1 MGARH
6 FALATYWDQAVAHGP
21 TSLSLAREQRVRDPL
36 GDYFVVT
43 VLIGWFP
50 KKIVV
55 VAGSPTP
62 HWEEPVT
69 RELLFQP
76 CKEVIK
82 VDRLAPQVSEPI
94 REDDQADGLSR

>member
-21 TSLSLAREQRVRDPL
+21 TSLSLAREQRVRDPI

-50 KKIVV
+50 KIVV

-76 CKEVIK
+76 CKEVLE
-82 VDRLAPQVSEPI
+82 VVRTPI
-94 REDDQADGLSR
+94 REDEQANGVSR

>member
-6 FALATYWDQAVAHGP
+6 FALASYWDQAVAHGP
-21 TSLSLAREQRVRDPL
+21 TSLCVTREQRVRVPV

-43 VLIGWFP
+43 VLIRWLLQ
-50 KKIVV
+50 IEVV

-62 HWEEPVT
+62 EREEPVT

-76 CKEVIK
+76 CNEVIK
-82 VDRLAPQVSEPI
+82 VVREPS
-94 REDDQADGLSR
+94 REDEQADGLSR

>member
-21 TSLSLAREQRVRDPL
+21 TSLSLAREQRVRDPI

-50 KKIVV
+50 PIEV

-62 HWEEPVT
+62 DREEPVA
-69 RELLFQP
+69 REIPLQP
-76 CKEVIK
+76 CKEGLEI
-82 VDRLAPQVSEPI
+82 VSEPI
-94 REDDQADGLSR
+94 REDEQANGLSR